1 MDKPCKRVDIRNLQG
16 IRFNVKKLCHCLNK
30 VEDQLAKAQEKC
42 DELTA
47 KLLELQQQ
55 KQDCEA
61 KVVMEAFRKS
71 GRSMKELMTFLGE

>member
-1 MDKPCKRVDIRNLQG
+1 MARMKSISSIEKEIS
-16 IRFNVKKLCHCLNK
+16 K

-47 KLLELQQQ
+47 KLLKLQQQ

-61 KVVMEAFRKS
+61 KIVMNAFRKS
-71 GRSMKELMTFLGE
+71 GRSMKELMTFLGG